1 MSAMG
6 QKRTLGAVRA
16 MSPFASKADAR
27 RRIEQRRMTVES
39 LFDRCQGGRTLVL
52 NENDEKLRRLRL
64 AGVATDN
71 VNVIG
76 TFIEGLTSVKS
87 DRLRPLDLHDDGA
100 FQHIDK
106 CVRVMTMNWVCC
118 AGRILDNQ
126 HHALFAGDV
135 A

>member
-1 MSAMG
+1 MNLVSG
-6 QKRTLGAVRA
+6 E
-16 MSPFASKADAR
+16 SPILLDR
-27 RRIEQRRMTVES
+27 RQ
-39 LFDRCQGGRTLVL
+39 DGRTLVF
-52 NENDEKLRRLRL
+52 NEYDEKLRRLRL
-64 AGVATDN
+64 AGVASDH

-76 TFIEGLTSVKS
+76 TFIEGLTSLKG

-106 CVRVMTMNWVCC
+106 CVRVMTMNWVCS